1 MIQIKSNVS
10 LPFCRG
16 FIFLFRVELVS
27 LGVMFAAS
35 QVFVEETSSL
45 AKVYRSRFAGFHA

>member
-16 FIFLFRVELVS
+16 FIFLFRVESVS
-27 LGVMFAAS
+27 LGVMFAAG
-35 QVFVEETSSL
+35 QVSVEETSSL